1 MICEALCLDKPIVT
15 TNVTGPRKILGD
27 LEYGLLTE
35 ENDDAIF
42 EGVRRMI
49 DDADLR
55 KYYAKKAS
63 ERRQIFDIQST
74 VDKIYKLITSDTND

>member
-55 KYYAKKAS
+55 K
-63 ERRQIFDIQST
+63 
-74 VDKIYKLITSDTND
+74 